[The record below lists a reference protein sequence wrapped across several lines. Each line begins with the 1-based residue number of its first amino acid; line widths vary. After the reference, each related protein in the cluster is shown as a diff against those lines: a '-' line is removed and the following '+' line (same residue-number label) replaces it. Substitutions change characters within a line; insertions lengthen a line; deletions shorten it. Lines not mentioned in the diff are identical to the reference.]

1 MEALFQELRRYVGF
15 GPEDERLLREAH
27 PLLEPAFPAITEA
40 FYDRVLEHQ
49 ESHAALT
56 RGEKQVGQLRLTLER
71 WLQELFTGPWD
82 QGYLQRRGRIGRV
95 HVQIG
100 LPQHFMVVGM
110 NLVRLQLGQRL
121 LEVVPDAQQAHPTRR
136 AIDRILDLDLALM
149 LHTYREDLQ
158 ARNARAER
166 LSTFGQ
172 LVGSI
177 GHELRNPLG
186 VIETSLYVLKSRPS
200 EDPRALKHLDRIA
213 QQVNLAND
221 IITQLLDLIRERP
234 LARQQI
240 RLGRLMADV
249 GQTANLPTGVTL
261 HLLGEEEPWTVE
273 GDPTQL
279 RQVIVNLV
287 DNAVHAASPVGSV
300 RVTLTHPFP
309 GIIELAVDDTGPGVD
324 GAVRNRLFEP
334 LVTTKPKGIGLGLA
348 LVRRIVERH
357 SGNIDVGRGPL
368 GGARFTVQIPV
379 TSPGDA

>member
-40 FYDRVLEHQ
+40 FYDRILEHQ
-49 ESHAALT
+49 EAHAALT

-71 WLQELFTGPWD
+71 WLQEMFTGPWD
-82 QGYLQRRGRIGRV
+82 QGYLHRRGRIGRV

-121 LEVVPDAQQAHPTRR
+121 LEVVPDAQRAHPMRR

-158 ARNARAER
+158 TRNARAER

-279 RQVIVNLV
+279 RQVIANLV

-300 RVTLTHPFP
+300 RVTLTHPYP

-324 GAVRNRLFEP
+324 GAVRHRLFEP

>member
-27 PLLEPAFPAITEA
+27 PLLEPAITEA

-71 WLQELFTGPWD
+71 WLQELFSGPWD

-121 LEVVPDAQQAHPTRR
+121 LEVVPDAQRAHPMRR

-158 ARNARAER
+158 TRNARAER